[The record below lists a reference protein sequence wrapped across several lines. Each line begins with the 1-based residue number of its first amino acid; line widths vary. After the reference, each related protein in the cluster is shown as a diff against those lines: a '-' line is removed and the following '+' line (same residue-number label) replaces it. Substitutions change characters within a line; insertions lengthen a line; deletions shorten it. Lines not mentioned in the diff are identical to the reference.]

1 MADSCVFCKIIA
13 GEAPAKIIYET
24 DTILAFRDIR
34 PAAPTHILIVPKKH
48 ISGLS
53 DLEPEDA
60 ALMGEIVY
68 TAKLIAEQEETAD
81 GYRLVA
87 NNGRRAGQSVFHVHF
102 HLFGGRKMSWPP
114 G

>member
-24 DTILAFRDIR
+24 DTIMAFRDVH

-53 DLEPEDA
+53 ELEPEDA
-60 ALMGEIVY
+60 ALIGEIVLA
-68 TAKLIAEQEETAD
+68 AKLIAEQQETAD
-81 GYRLVA
+81 GYRLVV
-87 NNGRRAGQSVFHVHF
+87 NNGARAGQSVFHVHF
-102 HLFGGRKMSWPP
+102 HLLGGRKMSWPP